1 MKKIEI
7 LEPNLNDEIKY
18 LIQCFKNNQ
27 ISTYGNFS
35 KKLEIEINRIFKC
48 KFSCAVTSGSLALL
62 SAYKNL
68 GIQDNDI
75 VITQSYTFISTINAI
90 KYASGTPWLFDVD
103 KDNLCLDL
111 NQLEEVLKKSTY
123 KKKNFFYHKKT
134 KKRIF
139 AICPV
144 LFNGNY
150 LNFKKLKN
158 ISKKYNLKIIIDAA
172 GAIFS
177 ENIIK
182 NKFNYFDALILSM
195 NGNKNITSGGGG
207 IICSNNKKF
216 IINTKNFVSN
226 FTTKKKYIHTNLGL
240 NLRLTNI
247 HAAIGYG
254 QIRNFR
260 KIKKQKEQI
269 YSLYKKKIK
278 SNKINLLNLNKDV
291 LPWLI
296 LIKIGSNKN
305 KKLLIN
311 KLNKANINIQNFWVP
326 IHRQRIS
333 MKFIQEKMTNTN
345 YIWSKIYALPSSTNL
360 RNRNII
366 KICNLINT
374 L

>member
-18 LIQCFKNNQ
+18 LTQCFKKNQ
-27 ISTYGNFS
+27 ISTFGNFS

-62 SAYKNL
+62 STYKNL
-68 GIQDNDI
+68 GIQNNDI
-75 VITQSYTFISTINAI
+75 VITQSYTFVSTINAI
-90 KYASGTPWLFDVD
+90 KYASGIPWLFDVD

-111 NQLEEVLKKSTY
+111 DQLEEVLKKNTY
-123 KKKNFFYHKKT
+123 RKKNFFYHKKT

-150 LNFKKLKN
+150 LDFKKLKD

-177 ENIIK
+177 ENILK
-182 NKFNYFDALILSM
+182 KKFNYFDALILSM

-260 KIKKQKEQI
+260 KIKKQKKQI
-269 YSLYKKKIK
+269 YSLYKEKMR
-278 SNKINLLNLNKDV
+278 SNKIDLLKLSKDV

-296 LIKIGSNKN
+296 LIKIGSDKK

-311 KLNKANINIQNFWVP
+311 RLNKGNIKIQNFWVP
-326 IHRQRIS
+326 IHRQKMS

-345 YIWSKIYALPSSTNL
+345 YIWNKIYALPSSTNL
-360 RNRNII
+360 KNRNII